1 MDYNAVPN
9 FLRII
14 CSEGEMNGTT
24 VLSLLFRIP
33 GYTYLFP
40 YLIATH
46 IRAPHI
52 KEAVLFPLPQI
63 LSKFSKTHLFQLKTE
78 LKLVKSEN

>member
-14 CSEGEMNGTT
+14 CTKGEMNGTT

-33 GYTYLFP
+33 GNTYLFP
-40 YLIATH
+40 FLVATH

-52 KEAVLFPLPQI
+52 KEAILFPLPQI
-63 LSKFSKTHLFQLKTE
+63 LSKFSKNHLVQFKTE
-78 LKLVKSEN
+78 LKLAKSEN